1 MQKLLL
7 LTIISYLLISCNPQ
21 AGQNTNNKKTNNK
34 DSRLAPAKDQ
44 TKVNEEV
51 ANITKQLPLET
62 QEALIFLTNILNN
75 NTIEP
80 NISIYTDEEM
90 NNFIIHLG
98 PQKIKDM
105 VINIVLALK
114 IIKNIEAKIQE
125 INVNNL
131 NKNVLIDELKNEIN
145 KYKIALKRAANQ
157 EFFDIAKINIQNTPI
172 TEIIDMQKKVKR
184 AVDAQEKII
193 KKLAEYKHRPLNYL
207 IKAII
212 NKNTNKYDN
221 YNKFNKFL
229 LYIGVKK
236 VSDML
241 INIKKHII
249 CAESAARKSGII
261 KDETHKTNLNNQLS
275 KIHTD
280 FKKSLREAFEHDDFD
295 IIEQSINNVSYLDE
309 FEQIETE
316 AKRIFNSLLTSTP
329 MKIDYD
335 SVKIDF

>member
-1 MQKLLL
+1 M
-7 LTIISYLLISCNPQ
+7 SCNPQ

-51 ANITKQLPLET
+51 AKITKQLPLET

-80 NISIYTDEEM
+80 NISIYTDEKM

-145 KYKIALKRAANQ
+145 KYKIALKRVANQ

-172 TEIIDMQKKVKR
+172 TEIIDMQKK
-184 AVDAQEKII
+184 
-193 KKLAEYKHRPLNYL
+193 
-207 IKAII
+207 
-212 NKNTNKYDN
+212 
-221 YNKFNKFL
+221 
-229 LYIGVKK
+229 
-236 VSDML
+236 
-241 INIKKHII
+241 
-249 CAESAARKSGII
+249 
-261 KDETHKTNLNNQLS
+261 
-275 KIHTD
+275 
-280 FKKSLREAFEHDDFD
+280 
-295 IIEQSINNVSYLDE
+295 
-309 FEQIETE
+309 
-316 AKRIFNSLLTSTP
+316 
-329 MKIDYD
+329 
-335 SVKIDF
+335 

>member
-7 LTIISYLLISCNPQ
+7 LPIISYLLMSCNPQ
-21 AGQNTNNKKTNNK
+21 AGQNTNNK
-34 DSRLAPAKDQ
+34 DSRLTLPAKDQ
-44 TKVNEEV
+44 TKINEEV
-51 ANITKQLPLET
+51 ANITKQLPLDT

-75 NTIEP
+75 DTIEP
-80 NISIYTDEEM
+80 NISIYTDEEI
-90 NNFIIHLG
+90 NNFILHLG
-98 PQKIKDM
+98 TKKIKDM

-131 NKNVLIDELKNEIN
+131 NKNVLIEQLKYEIN
-145 KYKIALKRAANQ
+145 NYKIALKRAANQ

-184 AVDAQEKII
+184 AVDTQEKII
-193 KKLAEYKHRPLNYL
+193 KKLEEYEHRSLNYL

-212 NKNTNKYDN
+212 NENINEYDKYDK
-221 YNKFNKFL
+221 YDKFNKFL
-229 LYIGVKK
+229 LETGVNKT
-236 VSDML
+236 SSIL
-241 INIKKHII
+241 TNLRKHII
-249 CAESAARKSGII
+249 YAESAARRAGII
-261 KDETHKTNLNNQLS
+261 KDETQKTSLNNQLS

-280 FKKSLREAFEHDDFD
+280 FKKSLREAFEHDDFN
-295 IIEQSINNVSYLDE
+295 IIEQNINNVSYLDE

-316 AKRIFNSLLTSTP
+316 AKKIFNRLLTSTP
-329 MKIDYD
+329 MKIDYS

>member
-7 LTIISYLLISCNPQ
+7 LTIISYLLMSCNPQ
-21 AGQNTNNKKTNNK
+21 AGQNTNNK
-34 DSRLAPAKDQ
+34 DSRLTPPAKDQ
-44 TKVNEEV
+44 SKINEKVE
-51 ANITKQLPLET
+51 NITKQLPLDT
-62 QEALIFLTNILNN
+62 QEALIFLTKILNN
-75 NTIEP
+75 DTIEP
-80 NISIYTDEEM
+80 NISIYTDEEI

-131 NKNVLIDELKNEIN
+131 NKNVLIDELRDEIN

-193 KKLAEYKHRPLNYL
+193 KKLEEYKHRPLNYL
-207 IKAII
+207 IKAIT
-212 NKNTNKYDN
+212 NENTKKYDN

-261 KDETHKTNLNNQLS
+261 KDEIQKTKLNNQLS

-295 IIEQSINNVSYLDE
+295 IIEQNINNVSYLDE